1 MQPSEFKAL
10 ISLLDDQDPE
20 VKHHVHGRLVSLGVE
35 GLPRLETA
43 WEAEQS
49 KLIQEAIEEVIQRIQ
64 SLEANNRLVGWFR
77 QPAPHLLDGWFALTS
92 YQYPG
97 LDFQHFR
104 AQVSRLVSRTWLE
117 LRSGMSVMDKI
128 HVINRMLY
136 SRERL
141 RPNRKDL
148 QDPQNFFL
156 NTLLETRKGAPISL
170 GLLYLILCRELELPL
185 EGLVLPGYFA
195 LAYRQ
200 GEEEFYVDVFN
211 KGVLFHRGELLR
223 FLKETNV
230 ENEEKYT
237 QPASNQAMML
247 ELVRALMVAYRS
259 KKQTDKAAELQLLID
274 KIGE

>member
-20 VKHHVHGRLVSLGVE
+20 VQQHVHGKLISLGLE
-35 GLPRLETA
+35 GVSRLETA

-49 KLIQEAIEEVIQRIQ
+49 KLIQEAIEEIIHRIQ
-64 SLEANNRLVGWFR
+64 TEDANNRLLGWFR

-104 AQVSRLVSRTWLE
+104 AQVNRLVSRTWLE
-117 LRSGMSVMDKI
+117 LRSGMSVADKI
-128 HVINRMLY
+128 HVINKMLFA
-136 SRERL
+136 RERL

-170 GLLYLILCRELELPL
+170 GLLYLMLCRELEMPL

-195 LAYRQ
+195 LAYRH
-200 GEEEFYVDVFN
+200 GGEEFYVDVFN
-211 KGVLFHRGELLR
+211 KGALFPREELVR
-223 FLKETNV
+223 FLRETNV

-247 ELVRALMVAYRS
+247 ELIRALMVAYRS
-259 KKQTDKAAELQLLID
+259 KKQLEKAEELQRLID
-274 KIGE
+274 KVSD